1 MAGNLL
7 NIGKTGLFAAQ
18 AGLATTGNNIANA
31 SVAGYSRQRVVQS
44 AAMAQSAGYGFI
56 GSGTEIAAIK
66 RYSDD
71 FLNAQVRTTQAAS
84 SALGVYTTQINQV
97 DNLLADTSS
106 GLSPALQDF
115 FKSVQ
120 NVSASAGSS
129 ASRQSMLSSAE
140 TLAARFQGING
151 KLDEIRNGVNSEI
164 TSNVSTI
171 NTYARQIAA
180 LNDQIGSLTQATGN
194 PPNDLLDARDQL
206 VLDLNKRVKATVVA
220 GSNNSLTVSI
230 GSGQPLVVGN
240 KPFQLAA
247 IHASADPSRVQ
258 VGYITGNSNGNS
270 NGVIRLAD
278 NALSGG
284 ELGGL
289 MEFRASTLDQAQN
302 ALGRIAIGLA
312 SAFNAQQRLG
322 QDSSGKMGADLF
334 VQAAPVISDNLSP
347 DPLDPAKVA
356 SAVSA
361 IVSDPSKLSTS
372 DYQVGYDPVK
382 AGYTV
387 TRLSDQKVFDIP
399 SSGKPGPQSHN
410 VDGIDFTITGDGANG
425 DNFLVR
431 PTIDGAHAFR
441 VKAKDVGQIAAAG
454 PVMTGADAL
463 NKGSAVISE
472 GSVDQ
477 SFLPGAASFTPVALT
492 FKAATNTLHGFGQA
506 VVVTDS
512 AGMATAYAA
521 GATDVPFSA
530 GASYAFGGVT
540 LSFKGR
546 PIDGDSF
553 GVARSSGAVGD
564 NRNMV
569 LMGELQ
575 ARPMLA
581 NGTATYQGAF
591 AQLVSSVG
599 NKAHE
604 VQVNGAASNT
614 MLARASTEQQNVSG
628 VNLDEE
634 AANLLKYQQ
643 AYQAA
648 GKVMQIASTLFDT
661 LLSLGR

>member
-7 NIGKTGLFAAQ
+7 NLGKTGLFAAQ
-18 AGLATTGNNIANA
+18 AGLATTGHNIANA
-31 SVAGYSRQRVVQS
+31 NVPGYSRQQVVQS
-44 AAMAQSAGYGFI
+44 AAKAQNIGSGFI
-56 GSGTEIAAIK
+56 GSGTEVSAIK
-66 RYSDD
+66 RYSDN
-71 FLNAQVRTTQAAS
+71 FLNSQVRTAQAAS
-84 SALGVYTTQINQV
+84 SALNTYTAQINQV
-97 DNLLADTSS
+97 DNLLSDTSS
-106 GLSPALQDF
+106 GLSPVLQDF

-120 NVSASAGSS
+120 SVSANAGST

-151 KLDEIRNGVNSEI
+151 QLNEIRSGVNTQI
-164 TSNVSTI
+164 TSSVATI
-171 NTYARQIAA
+171 NSFATQIAA
-180 LNDQIGSLTQATGN
+180 LNDQIGTLSQGSAS

-206 VLDLNKRVKATVVA
+206 VLDLNKQVKATVVA

-247 IHASADPSRVQ
+247 INSSADSSRVQ
-258 VGYITGNSNGNS
+258 VGYVTNTG
-270 NGVIRLAD
+270 VTPLAD
-278 NALSGG
+278 TALGG
-284 ELGGL
+284 GALGGL
-289 MEFRASTLDQAQN
+289 MEFRSSTLDPAQN

-312 SAFNAQQRLG
+312 STFNAQQKLG
-322 QDSSGKMGADLF
+322 QDSSGKMGDDLF
-334 VQAAPVISDNLSP
+334 TMGAPTISRNLNP
-347 DPLDPAKVA
+347 TAVVAPNVA

-361 IVSDPSKLSTS
+361 TVRDPSALTTS
-372 DYQVGYDPVK
+372 DYRVGYDPL
-382 AGYTV
+382 APGYTV
-387 TRLSDQKVFDIP
+387 TRLSDHKSFAVP
-399 SSGKPGPQSHN
+399 SLGSPGPQSLT
-410 VDGIDFTITGDGANG
+410 VDGIDFSVSGSGDKG
-425 DNFLVR
+425 DNFLVH
-431 PTIDGAHAFR
+431 PTADGAHGFG

-454 PVMTGADAL
+454 PIMTNAGAL

-472 GSVDQ
+472 GSVDK
-477 SFLPGAASFTPVALT
+477 SFLPGAATFAPVALT
-492 FKAATNTLHGFGQA
+492 FKAATNTLQGFNQA
-506 VVVTDS
+506 VTVTDS
-512 AGMATAYAA
+512 AGVATSYPA
-521 GATDVPFSA
+521 GATNVPFSA

-540 LSFKGR
+540 LSFKGQ

-553 GVARSSGAVGD
+553 AVARNSGTVGD

-575 ARPMLA
+575 AKPILN
-581 NGTATYQGAF
+581 NGTTTYQGAF

-604 VQVNGAASNT
+604 VQVNGAASEA
-614 MLARASTEQQNVSG
+614 MLAGVTTEQQNVSG

>member
-18 AGLATTGNNIANA
+18 AGLATTGHNIANA
-31 SVAGYSRQRVVQS
+31 NVPGYSRQQVVQS
-44 AAMAQSAGYGFI
+44 AGPAQNIGSGFI
-56 GSGTEIAAIK
+56 GSGTEVSAIK
-66 RYSDD
+66 RYSDN
-71 FLNAQVRTTQAAS
+71 FLNSQVRTVQAAS
-84 SALGVYTTQINQV
+84 SALNTYTTQINQV
-97 DNLLADTSS
+97 DNLLSDTSS

-120 NVSASAGSS
+120 NVSANAGST

-151 KLDEIRNGVNSEI
+151 QLGEIRSGVNSQI
-164 TSNVSTI
+164 TSSVATI
-171 NTYARQIAA
+171 NSFATQIAA
-180 LNDQIGSLTQATGN
+180 LNDQIGTLSQGSAS
-194 PPNDLLDARDQL
+194 PPNDLLDTRDQL
-206 VLDLNKRVKATVVA
+206 VLELNKQVKATVVA

-247 IHASADPSRVQ
+247 INSSADSSRVQ
-258 VGYITGNSNGNS
+258 VGYVTNK
-270 NGVIRLAD
+270 GVVSLAD
-278 NALSGG
+278 TALGG
-284 ELGGL
+284 GALGGL
-289 MEFRASTLDQAQN
+289 MEFRTNTLDPAQN

-312 SAFNAQQRLG
+312 STFNAQQRLG
-322 QDSSGKMGADLF
+322 QDSSGKMGEDLF
-334 VQAAPVISDNLSP
+334 TVAAPSISNNLNP
-347 DPLDPAKVA
+347 TPVVAPGVA

-361 IVSDPSKLSTS
+361 TVSDPKALTTS
-372 DYQVGYDPVK
+372 DYQVGYDPL
-382 AGYTV
+382 APGYTV
-387 TRLSDQKVFDIP
+387 TRLSDHKPFAIP
-399 SSGKPGPQSHN
+399 SLGSPGPQKLT
-410 VDGIDFTITGDGANG
+410 VDGIDFSVSGSGDKG

-431 PTIDGAHAFR
+431 PTANGAYGFA

-454 PVMTGADAL
+454 PIMTNAGAL

-472 GSVDQ
+472 GSVDK
-477 SFLPGAASFTPVALT
+477 SFLPGAATFAPVALT
-492 FKAATNTLHGFGQA
+492 FKATTNTLQGFNQA
-506 VVVTDS
+506 VLVTDS
-512 AGMATAYAA
+512 AGVATSYPA
-521 GATDVPFSA
+521 GATNVPFSA

-540 LSFKGR
+540 LSFKGQ

-553 GVARSSGAVGD
+553 AVARNSGTAGD

-575 ARPMLA
+575 SKPILN
-581 NGTATYQGAF
+581 NGTTTYQGAF

-604 VQVNGAASNT
+604 VQVNGAASQAL
-614 MLARASTEQQNVSG
+614 LAGVTTEQQNVSG

>member
-18 AGLATTGNNIANA
+18 AGLATTGHNIANA
-31 SVAGYSRQRVVQS
+31 NVAGYSRQQTVQS
-44 AAMAQSAGYGFI
+44 AGQAQNVGYGFI
-56 GSGTEIAAIK
+56 GSGTEVSAIK

-71 FLNAQVRTTQAAS
+71 FLNSQVRTAQAAS
-84 SALGVYTTQINQV
+84 SALSTYSAQINQV
-97 DNLLADTSS
+97 DNLLSDTSS

-120 NVSASAGSS
+120 NVSANAGST

-140 TLAARFQGING
+140 TLASRFQGING
-151 KLDEIRNGVNSEI
+151 KLDEIRNGVNSQI
-164 TSNVSTI
+164 TSGVSTI
-171 NTYARQIAA
+171 NSFAKQIAA
-180 LNDQIGSLTQATGN
+180 LNDQISTLSQGSAS

-206 VLDLNKRVKATVVA
+206 VIELNKQVKTTVVA

-247 IHASADPSRVQ
+247 INSSADPSRVQ
-258 VGYITGNSNGNS
+258 VGYVTA
-270 NGVIRLAD
+270 NGVVPMAD
-278 NALSGG
+278 TALSGG
-284 ELGGL
+284 ALGGL
-289 MEFRASTLDQAQN
+289 MEFRSTTLDPAQN

-312 SAFNAQQRLG
+312 STFNAQQRLG
-322 QDSSGKMGADLF
+322 QDSSGKMGEDLF
-334 VQAAPVISDNLSP
+334 ATAAPVISENLNP
-347 DPLDPAKVA
+347 HPAVPPA
-356 SAVSA
+356 VTSAVSA
-361 IVSDPSKLSTS
+361 TISDPGALTTS
-372 DYQVGYDPVK
+372 DYQVGYNPLK
-382 AGYTV
+382 TGYTV
-387 TRLSDQKVFDIP
+387 TRLSDHKVFDIP
-399 SSGKPGPQSHN
+399 SLGSPGPQSLT
-410 VDGIDFTITGDGANG
+410 VDGVDFSVSGSGDSG

-431 PTIDGAHAFR
+431 PTINGAYQFS

-454 PVMTGADAL
+454 PIMTNAGPL

-472 GSVDQ
+472 GSVGT
-477 SFLPGAASFTPVALT
+477 SFLPGADTFGPVALT
-492 FKAATNTLHGFGQA
+492 FDAATNTLQGFGQA
-506 VVVTDS
+506 VTVTGSD
-512 AGMATAYAA
+512 GVATSYAA
-521 GATDVPFSA
+521 GATNIPFSA

-540 LSFKGR
+540 LSFKGQ

-553 GVARSSGAVGD
+553 SVARNTGTAGD

-569 LMGELQ
+569 LMGDLQ
-575 ARPMLA
+575 AKPVLN

-591 AQLVSSVG
+591 AQLVGSVG

-604 VQVNGAASNT
+604 VQVNGAASEA
-614 MLARASTEQQNVSG
+614 MLAGASTEQQNVSG

>member
-18 AGLATTGNNIANA
+18 AGLATTGHNIANA
-31 SVAGYSRQRVVQS
+31 NVAGYSRQQTVQS
-44 AAMAQSAGYGFI
+44 AGQAQNVGYGFI
-56 GSGTEIAAIK
+56 GSGTEVSAIK

-71 FLNAQVRTTQAAS
+71 FLNSQVRTAQAAS
-84 SALGVYTTQINQV
+84 SALSTYSAQINQV
-97 DNLLADTSS
+97 DNLLSDTSS

-120 NVSASAGSS
+120 NVSANAGST

-140 TLAARFQGING
+140 TLASRFQGING
-151 KLDEIRNGVNSEI
+151 KLDEIRNGVNSQI
-164 TSNVSTI
+164 TSGVSTI
-171 NTYARQIAA
+171 NSFAKQIAA
-180 LNDQIGSLTQATGN
+180 LNDQISTLSQGSAS

-206 VLDLNKRVKATVVA
+206 VIELNKQVKTTVVA

-247 IHASADPSRVQ
+247 INSSADPSRVQ
-258 VGYITGNSNGNS
+258 VGYVTA
-270 NGVIRLAD
+270 NGVVPMAD
-278 NALSGG
+278 TALSGG
-284 ELGGL
+284 ALGGL
-289 MEFRASTLDQAQN
+289 MEFRSTTLDPAQN

-312 SAFNAQQRLG
+312 STFNAQQRLG
-322 QDSSGKMGADLF
+322 QDSSGKMGEDLF
-334 VQAAPVISDNLSP
+334 ATAAPVISENLNP
-347 DPLDPAKVA
+347 HPAVPPA
-356 SAVSA
+356 VTSAVSA
-361 IVSDPSKLSTS
+361 TISDPGALTTS
-372 DYQVGYDPVK
+372 DYQVGYNPLK
-382 AGYTV
+382 TGYTV
-387 TRLSDQKVFDIP
+387 TRLSDHKVFDIP
-399 SSGKPGPQSHN
+399 SLGSPGPQSLT
-410 VDGIDFTITGDGANG
+410 VDGVDFSVSGSGDSG

-431 PTIDGAHAFR
+431 PTINGAYQFS

-454 PVMTGADAL
+454 PIMTNAGPL

-472 GSVDQ
+472 GSVGT
-477 SFLPGAASFTPVALT
+477 SFLPGADTFAPVALT
-492 FKAATNTLHGFGQA
+492 FDAATNTLQGFGQA
-506 VVVTDS
+506 VTVTGSD
-512 AGMATAYAA
+512 GVATSYAA
-521 GATDVPFSA
+521 GATNIPFSA

-540 LSFKGR
+540 LSFKGQ

-553 GVARSSGAVGD
+553 SVARNTGTAGD

-569 LMGELQ
+569 LMGDLQ
-575 ARPMLA
+575 AKPVLN

-591 AQLVSSVG
+591 AQLVGSVG

-604 VQVNGAASNT
+604 VQVNGAASEA
-614 MLARASTEQQNVSG
+614 MLAGASTEQQNVSG

>member
-18 AGLATTGNNIANA
+18 AGLATTGHNIANA
-31 SVAGYSRQRVVQS
+31 NVAGYSRQQVVQG
-44 AAMAQSAGYGFI
+44 AAPAQNAGFGFV
-56 GSGTEIAAIK
+56 GSGTEIAEIK
-66 RYSDD
+66 RYSDN
-71 FLNAQVRTTQAAS
+71 FLNGQVRTAQAAS
-84 SALGVYTTQINQV
+84 SALGSYTAQIKQV
-97 DNLLADTSS
+97 DNLLADTTS

-120 NVSASAGSS
+120 NVSANAGSA

-151 KLDEIRNGVNSEI
+151 QLGEIRNGVNTEI
-164 TSNVSTI
+164 TSNVDMI
-171 NTYARQIAA
+171 NSYAQQIAK
-180 LNDQIGSLTQATGN
+180 LNDQIGTLSQATGN
-194 PPNDLLDARDQL
+194 APNDLLDARDQL
-206 VLDLNKRVKATVVA
+206 VIDLNKQVKATVVA
-220 GSNNSLTVSI
+220 GTNNSLTVSI

-247 IHASADPSRVQ
+247 IHSTADPSRVQ
-258 VGYITGNSNGNS
+258 VGYVSP
-270 NGVIRLAD
+270 NGVVPIAD
-278 NALSGG
+278 SALGGG

-289 MEFRASTLDQAQN
+289 LEFRATTLDQTQN

-312 SAFNAQQRLG
+312 ATFNAQQRLG
-322 QDSSGKMGADLF
+322 QGASGKMGADLF
-334 VQAAPVISDNLSP
+334 VQAAPVISDNLNP
-347 DPLDPAKVA
+347 NPADPSKTP

-361 IVSDPSKLSTS
+361 TVSDPSQLTTS
-372 DYQVGYDPVK
+372 DYQVGYDPLK
-382 AGYTV
+382 ARYTV
-387 TRLSDQKVFDIP
+387 TRLSDHKITDIAP
-399 SSGKPGPQSHN
+399 PAVPGGAQTQTI
-410 VDGIDFTITGDGANG
+410 DGIDFTVSGDGANG

-431 PTIDGAHAFR
+431 PTINGAYDFS
-441 VKAKDVGQIAAAG
+441 VKAKDIGQIAAAG
-454 PVMTGADAL
+454 PIMTGAGAS

-472 GSVDQ
+472 GSVDK
-477 SFLPGAASFTPVALT
+477 SFLPGAASFAPVALK
-492 FKAATNTLHGFGQA
+492 FDAASNTLQGFGAQA
-506 VVVTDS
+506 VTVTDS
-512 AGMATAYAA
+512 AGAQISYAA
-521 GATDVPFSA
+521 GAAVPFTA

-540 LSFKGR
+540 LSFKGK
-546 PIDGDSF
+546 PIDGDTFS
-553 GVARSSGAVGD
+553 VARNSAGVGD
-564 NRNMV
+564 NRNMA
-569 LMGELQ
+569 LMGDLQ
-575 ARPMLA
+575 AKTVLN
-581 NGTATYQGAF
+581 NGTATYQSAF

-599 NKAHE
+599 NKARE
-604 VQVNGAASNT
+604 VQVNGAASEA